1 MAGIG
6 KLIKAGAKV
15 AKKVAT
21 KTDAGK
27 AIHNLKAAKKDAAMM
42 KHLERKYPAIADK
55 DSFSVANKTQ
65 TYGSKLLKTQDSKWV
80 MKPDNTKKSGVNA
93 VKEITERPMKTK
105 IGIKGQSAKDRQHR
119 ILRLRHQDRID
130 NAKKYGKTAA
140 ARIGSAVGGTSA
152 IAGMSSIISKNKQ
165 REEER
170 AKREGFDSVKEFRK
184 HMNGLRRKTKDKKK
198 RDRRE
203 MEYARKH
210 KTPVLS
216 KTKKLDTPE
225 IKPLETEN
233 PTIKRKYSCG
243 GKMKKK
249 C

>member
-1 MAGIG
+1 MSGIG
-6 KLIKAGAKV
+6 KLVKAGAKV

-65 TYGSKLLKTQDSKWV
+65 TYGNKFLKTQDSKWV
-80 MKPDNTKKSGVNA
+80 MKPDNTKKSGVSA
-93 VKEITERPMKTK
+93 VKEIAERPMKTK
-105 IGIKGQSAKDRQHR
+105 IGINGQSAKDRQHN

-130 NAKKYGKTAA
+130 NAKKYGKTATA
-140 ARIGSAVGGTSA
+140 KIGGTVSGTSA
-152 IAGMSSIISKNKQ
+152 IAGISSIRSKNKQ

-198 RDRRE
+198 RNRRDI
-203 MEYARKH
+203 EYARKH
-210 KTPVLS
+210 KIPVLS
-216 KTKKLDTPE
+216 RTKNLDMPE
-225 IKPLETEN
+225 IKPLETEK

-243 GKMKKK
+243 GKLGKK